1 MRKFSQ
7 SLFTFVAML
16 VFASVAMA
24 QNLPTY
30 TADQARDILSSPEN
44 FVSTHQLTQKS
55 GDMHMHFVKP
65 VHIARQ
71 LLDAVKDDQQFLRQ
85 VYAIY
90 APREASYTG
99 PTNESAESVISGGYI
114 APNALRRMTAGDD
127 AYFKQVFEKAMGN
140 HSYHIR
146 TEALHKINDLTYVKK
161 AITEDAKVDEG
172 AANPGADFLLV
183 RGAELYKAD
192 PQFVD
197 TLAENAVDTFVRQ
210 HAIGATSN
218 RTILRKYASLTDID
232 QYRHTPNSE
241 AAHRAFCNSEYRHAA
256 AQRLAQLDKK

>member
-1 MRKFSQ
+1 MRKFS
-7 SLFTFVAML
+7 
-16 VFASVAMA
+16 SVAMA

-30 TADQARDILSSPEN
+30 TADQARDILSTPEKI
-44 FVSTHQLTQKS
+44 VQTYQQAQKS
-55 GDMHMHFVKP
+55 DDQQMHFVKP

-85 VYAIY
+85 VYATY
-90 APREASYTG
+90 APREMSYNG
-99 PTNESAESVISGGYI
+99 PTNESAESVISSGYI
-114 APNALRRMTAGDD
+114 APNALRHMNAGDD
-127 AYFKQVFEKAMGN
+127 AYFKQVFEKATGN
-140 HSYHIR
+140 HSYHVQ
-146 TEALHKINDLTYVKK
+146 TEALRKINDLTYVKK

-197 TLAENAVDTFVRQ
+197 ALAENAVDTFVRQ

-232 QYRHTPNSE
+232 QQRHPAGSE
-241 AAHRAFCNSEYRHAA
+241 AQHRAFTNSNYQRAA
-256 AQRLAQLDKK
+256 AQRLAQLDKNK